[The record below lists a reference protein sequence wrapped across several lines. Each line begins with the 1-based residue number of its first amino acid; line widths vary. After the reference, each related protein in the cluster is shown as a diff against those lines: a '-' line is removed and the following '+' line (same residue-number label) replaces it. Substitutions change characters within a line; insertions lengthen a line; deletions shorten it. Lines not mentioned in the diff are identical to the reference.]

1 MSRQDKDYNNLF
13 PWGLYSVPKKLQ
25 FTRLYRFYFDLILRL
40 LYRVIIIEGLPDNI
54 EDTFLKLVLYTQGKV
69 IFFKPEELG
78 EVTALNG
85 SGQNTPTLYYMPSKY
100 LVVNPRL
107 KKSYTLTPGKDC
119 EPVYLS
125 ETDKYNSDGITGGL
139 YELIRRTATMLADN
153 DISINVAQKNTRLT
167 NIISADTQNTK
178 DSIEAVVGKMIE
190 GDPNII
196 VKSSLIDRLQSI
208 PFIQNVNNQN
218 LIQLIEVQQYILA
231 HFYELIGLQ
240 THDQMKRE
248 RLITAEIN
256 DGTELS
262 LFNIDDMITSLRD
275 GFDRVNAMFG
285 TEITVKL
292 NPLITQQLQP
302 EEMQAQTAEKV
313 IAEINDEPEPEPDP
327 EEDAAAAE
335 DQTEG
340 AAPEEDAAAA
350 EDQTEGAAPEEDAAA
365 AEDQTEDA
373 APEEDAAAAEDQT
386 EDAAPEEDA
395 AAAEDQTEDA
405 APDIVITGDNNIII
419 LNEGGEVDAGTA
431 AEQSEDLGS
440 DSGDKS
446 PV

>member
-1 MSRQDKDYNNLF
+1 MSKLDKDYNNLF
-13 PWGLYSVPKKLQ
+13 PWGLYSIPKKLQ

-54 EDTFLKLVLYTQGKV
+54 EDTFLKLVLYTQGKI
-69 IFFKPEELG
+69 IFFNPEELG

-262 LFNIDDMITSLRD
+262 LFNIDDIINSLRD

-285 TEITVKL
+285 TEIKVKL

-313 IAEINDEPEPEPDP
+313 IAEINDEPEPDP
-327 EEDAAAAE
+327 EEDEAAE
-335 DQTEG
+335 DQTED

-350 EDQTEGAAPEEDAAA
+350 EDQTEDAAPEENAA

-395 AAAEDQTEDA
+395 AAEDQTEDA
-405 APDIVITGDNNIII
+405 APDIVITGDNNTIII
-419 LNEGGEVDAGTA
+419 NEGGEVDAGTD
-431 AEQSEDLGS
+431 AEQSEDLEP
-440 DSGDKS
+440 DSGDER

>member
-1 MSRQDKDYNNLF
+1 MSRLDKDYNNLF
-13 PWGLYSVPKKLQ
+13 PWGLYSIPKKLQ

-40 LYRVIIIEGLPDNI
+40 LYRVIIIEGLPKNI
-54 EDTFLKLVLYTQGKV
+54 EDTFLKLVLYTQGKI
-69 IFFKPEELG
+69 IFFNPEELG

-107 KKSYTLTPGKDC
+107 KKSYTLTPGEDC

-262 LFNIDDMITSLRD
+262 LFNIDDIINSLRD

-285 TEITVKL
+285 TEIKVKL

-302 EEMQAQTAEKV
+302 EETQAQTVQEV
-313 IAEINDEPEPEPDP
+313 IADLNDEPAPDP

-335 DQTEG
+335 DQTE
-340 AAPEEDAAAA
+340 DAV
-350 EDQTEGAAPEEDAAA
+350 PEEDAAA

-395 AAAEDQTEDA
+395 AAADQNEDT
-405 APDIVITGDNNIII
+405 APDIVITGDNNTIII
-419 LNEGGEVDAGTA
+419 NEGGEVDAGTD
-431 AEQSEDLGS
+431 AEQSEDVGS
-440 DSGDKS
+440 DSGDQS